1 MEKSNVIMNNVNVEV
16 VFDFSGGFTD
26 KNRKYNTYDGRYLE
40 LGVEK
45 ILSNFDCMAYITC
58 PKGKV
63 EVLLQPAVDAED
75 FKCCELSSSDS
86 QDFLTLVQKEGSK
99 KFETESGEE
108 VEFPYEV
115 VEFLYDND
123 SDGVWILKEKVR
135 DEIRNI
141 IDNNL
146 EGFIKE
152 QGYEEIDDTMEW
164 VG

>member
-1 MEKSNVIMNNVNVEV
+1 M
-16 VFDFSGGFTD
+16 
-26 KNRKYNTYDGRYLE
+26 
-40 LGVEK
+40 
-45 ILSNFDCMAYITC
+45 
-58 PKGKV
+58 

-115 VEFLYDND
+115 VEFLYDNV
-123 SDGVWILKEKVR
+123 SDGVWILKEEVR

-152 QGYEEIDDTMEW
+152 QGYEEIDNCMDW